1 MKYMLDTN
9 MVIFAMQKDD
19 PRQVRQKITS
29 HNGDMFI
36 SSITYDELMFGV
48 YNSDSEKRKQ
58 TKIIILNE
66 FLMRVSIL
74 PFDEKAADHSA
85 NIRQHLCS
93 KGQQV
98 GVYDNLIAG
107 HARSLGMTCITN
119 NTREFAR
126 VPSLLVEDWT
136 NVKTQKTSRKRSLSS
151 N

>member
-36 SSITYDELMFGV
+36 SSITYDELMYGV
-48 YNSDSEKRKQ
+48 YNSYSEKRKQ
-58 TKIIILNE
+58 TKIIMLNE
-66 FLMRVSIL
+66 FLTRVSIL

-85 NIRQHLCS
+85 NIR
-93 KGQQV
+93 
-98 GVYDNLIAG
+98 
-107 HARSLGMTCITN
+107 
-119 NTREFAR
+119 EFAR
-126 VPSLLVEDWT
+126 VPSLLVEDWS
-136 NVKTQKTSRKRSLSS
+136 NVKTQKTSRKRPLSS